1 MGEKKITLYIGA
13 TLGLLGGVFFGYK
26 AVESFF
32 QFGSFI
38 QAGGAVVLSLIC
50 LGVFFESC
58 SRIFDWKNDTVD
70 LNKKQIKKE
79 K

>member
-1 MGEKKITLYIGA
+1 MGEKNIILYIGS
-13 TLGLLGGVFFGYK
+13 TIGLFGGLFFWYR

-38 QAGGAVVLSLIC
+38 QAGGAVVISLIC
-50 LGVFFESC
+50 LGVFFESL
-58 SRIFDWKNDTVD
+58 SRIFGWKNDTVD